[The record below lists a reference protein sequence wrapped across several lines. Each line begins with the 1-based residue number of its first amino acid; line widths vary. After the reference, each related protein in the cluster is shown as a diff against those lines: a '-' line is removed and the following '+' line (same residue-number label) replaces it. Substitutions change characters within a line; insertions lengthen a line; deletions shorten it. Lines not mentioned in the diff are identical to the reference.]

1 MMDLGDHVT
10 HFRFLVRD
18 RAGQFTGSF
27 DAVLTNVGIQVL
39 RIPPRCPR
47 ANCFAGTVTLRPN
60 SPTAC

>member
-1 MMDLGDHVT
+1 MDLGDHVT

-47 ANCFAGTVTLRPN
+47 TNCFAERLPCEPN
-60 SPTAC
+60 SPTAR